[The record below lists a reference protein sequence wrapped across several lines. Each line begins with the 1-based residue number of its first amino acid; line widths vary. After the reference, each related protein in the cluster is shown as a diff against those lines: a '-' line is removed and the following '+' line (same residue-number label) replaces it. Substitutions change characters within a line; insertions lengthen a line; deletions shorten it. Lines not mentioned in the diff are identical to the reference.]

1 MHSRRAAILSALWL
15 AGVALEARDARGHC
29 GDDCTAPLPYILGP
43 TSDVLAPDSVLAYP
57 VPDGRAAMALPFFTL
72 TVTDADGVP
81 VDGSVEVDPL
91 FSLIVWRPAAPWA
104 AGATYTATGRIDTA
118 AWAMAEYGAPPD
130 ACTTSDYPVELT
142 IDAVPLPAP
151 AAPPVLVET
160 EHTIVD
166 SDSLDALVCCDGAIP
181 GRSYGP
187 GSCPAL
193 ELHDAHPC
201 ASLRRLGALAVHH
214 TLDRSALSPA
224 ASGNLVTRVI
234 GGTPAPRVFGG
245 VRLYVPECVR
255 LEILDVA
262 RGVIFVDE
270 RCLGDDIADQL
281 GDIDVDPTARLAELC
296 EGQAYTCEVSRS
308 DQWNAARCETWPEG
322 AHFDV
327 PEPMPA
333 PDPVDEPAA
342 TTGCT
347 AGERPPAWLL
357 AGLLCLGLGRRRLAA
372 LARIP

>member
-1 MHSRRAAILSALWL
+1 
-15 AGVALEARDARGHC
+15 
-29 GDDCTAPLPYILGP
+29 
-43 TSDVLAPDSVLAYP
+43 
-57 VPDGRAAMALPFFTL
+57 
-72 TVTDADGVP
+72 
-81 VDGSVEVDPL
+81 
-91 FSLIVWRPAAPWA
+91 
-104 AGATYTATGRIDTA
+104 
-118 AWAMAEYGAPPD
+118 MAEYGAPPD
-130 ACTTSDYPVELT
+130 ACTTSDYPVALT
-142 IDAVPLPAP
+142 IDAMPLPAP

-224 ASGNLVTRVI
+224 ASGNLDR
-234 GGTPAPRVFGG
+234 
-245 VRLYVPECVR
+245 
-255 LEILDVA
+255 
-262 RGVIFVDE
+262 
-270 RCLGDDIADQL
+270 
-281 GDIDVDPTARLAELC
+281 
-296 EGQAYTCEVSRS
+296 
-308 DQWNAARCETWPEG
+308 WNAARCETWPEG

-333 PDPVDEPAA
+333 PVPVDEPAA

-357 AGLLCLGLGRRRLAA
+357 AGLLCLGLGRRPLAA